1 MDCKRIEILM
11 NKFWECNTTPE
22 EENELRQFFLEC
34 RELPPHLSVYRELFV
49 WQAEESRAGLD
60 DAFDRRVLVKIGK
73 RRRLPIFVRKYITT
87 AAACAF
93 LALCI
98 GGLLRHRQVERVPF
112 AEESLTPQ
120 QALAELQKALSFVS
134 ETMNEGERLMETNI
148 GKAKVATKYIH
159 ELKKVEL

>member
-11 NKFWECNTTPE
+11 NKFWECSATPE

-60 DAFDRRVLVKIGK
+60 ETFDQRVLAKIGN

-98 GGLLRHRQVERVPF
+98 GGLLRHRQAERVPF
-112 AEESLTPQ
+112 AEECLTPQ

-134 ETMNEGERLMETNI
+134 ETMNEGGRLMETNI
-148 GKAKVATKYIH
+148 EKAKVATKYIH
-159 ELKKVEL
+159 EFKKVEL